1 MWLPL
6 YSIQMRSGL
15 RDSTLRTGHWM
26 NEAVGTGIAIGRP
39 LHLEMG
45 NREVSCRSDVY
56 VLNRV
61 LGLGSLR
68 S

>member
-1 MWLPL
+1 
-6 YSIQMRSGL
+6 
-15 RDSTLRTGHWM
+15 M

-45 NREVSCRSDVY
+45 NREVSCRLEVY

>member
-1 MWLPL
+1 
-6 YSIQMRSGL
+6 
-15 RDSTLRTGHWM
+15 M
-26 NEAVGTGIAIGRP
+26 NEALKTASPRRP
-39 LHLEMG
+39 LPLEAG
-45 NREVSCRSDVY
+45 NREVSCRLEVY

>member
-1 MWLPL
+1 
-6 YSIQMRSGL
+6 
-15 RDSTLRTGHWM
+15 M
-26 NEAVGTGIAIGRP
+26 NEVLKTSIAMGRP
-39 LHLEMG
+39 LHHEMG
-45 NREVSCRSDVY
+45 NREVSCRLEVY